1 MMRGIVP
8 PAVPAT
14 VWGGPGPY
22 ARSVDAAPEH
32 LLEYQDHVL
41 AYRLRA
47 LVGGRL
53 RPSGGP
59 LSLGRYATERLRRQ
73 ALAREVVGRG
83 DYREALR
90 ELERISDA
98 LSFGFWHD
106 PGETVAMLR
115 AVVEVG
121 GCAALEG
128 PEAFVEALLTPLER
142 ARAGSDGVRLARYY
156 LGLVRASAAYQDAEV
171 FTRLRDEI
179 ERERVRLP
187 LIVDVAAHAVP

>member
-1 MMRGIVP
+1 MEP
-8 PAVPAT
+8 
-14 VWGGPGPY
+14 
-22 ARSVDAAPEH
+22 APEH
-32 LLEYQDHVL
+32 LLEDQDHVL

-53 RPSGGP
+53 RPHGGP
-59 LSLGRYATERLRRQ
+59 LPLPRYAAERLRRQ

-83 DYREALR
+83 DYRDALR

-106 PGETVAMLR
+106 PGATVAMLR
-115 AVVEVG
+115 AVVGAG
-121 GCAALEG
+121 GCVALEG
-128 PEAFVEALLTPLER
+128 PEAFVDALLTPLER
-142 ARAGSDGVRLARYY
+142 ERAGPDGARLARYY

-171 FTRLRDEI
+171 FTRLRDELD
-179 ERERVRLP
+179 RERARLP

>member
-1 MMRGIVP
+1 ME
-8 PAVPAT
+8 
-14 VWGGPGPY
+14 
-22 ARSVDAAPEH
+22 SVPEH

-47 LVGGRL
+47 LVGGRV
-53 RPSGGP
+53 RPTSGP
-59 LSLGRYATERLRRQ
+59 LPLARYAAERLRRQ
-73 ALAREVVGRG
+73 ALAREVVARG

-90 ELERISDA
+90 ELERVSDA

-115 AVVEVG
+115 AVVEAG

-128 PEAFVEALLTPLER
+128 PEAFVAALMTPLER
-142 ARAGSDGVRLARYY
+142 ARAGGDAVRLARYY
-156 LGLVRASAAYQDAEV
+156 LGLVRASAAYQDAEA
-171 FTRLRDEI
+171 FTRLRDEV

-187 LIVDVAAHAVP
+187 MIVDVAAHAVP